1 MLKEITDLVKN
12 LLVYPENM
20 KRNMN
25 VYGGVIFSQRVLLT
39 LVSKGISRESA
50 YKIVQENA
58 HRAWNTDNGNFK
70 AFISQDERLPVFY
83 PPTSSKVALI
93 PSST

>member
-1 MLKEITDLVKN
+1 LHFDLLYAQGITDLVKN
-12 LLVYPENM
+12 LLVYPEHM

-39 LVSKGISRESA
+39 LVSKGISLEPA

-58 HRAWNTDNGNFK
+58 HRAWNTNNAILK
-70 AFISQDERLPVFY
+70 L
-83 PPTSSKVALI
+83 
-93 PSST
+93 

>member
-1 MLKEITDLVKN
+1 
-12 LLVYPENM
+12 
-20 KRNMN
+20 MN

-58 HRAWNTDNGNFK
+58 
-70 AFISQDERLPVFY
+70 RLD
-83 PPTSSKVALI
+83 I
-93 PSST
+93 